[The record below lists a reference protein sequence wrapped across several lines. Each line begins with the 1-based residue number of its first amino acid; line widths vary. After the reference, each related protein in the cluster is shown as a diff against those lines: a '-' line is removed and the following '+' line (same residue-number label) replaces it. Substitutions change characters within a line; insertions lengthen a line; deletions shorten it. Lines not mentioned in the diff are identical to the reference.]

1 MEEEPSFLG
10 ATRSAYDA
18 VAGLY
23 AELFRDALDAQPLER
38 AMLAVFAELVRS
50 SGGGPVADVG
60 CGPAR
65 LTGHLASLG
74 LDVFGTDLSP
84 EMIGLAREAYPE
96 LRFDV
101 GSMTELESGDGAL
114 GGVLAWY
121 SVIHTPPERLPEV
134 FAEFRRVLAPGGHLL
149 LGFQATD
156 GPGPPAE
163 AFDHKVTLA
172 YKLSMDGVAEL
183 LREAGFDVRARMTR
197 EPEEGE
203 RFAQAALLARAPGPK

>member
-1 MEEEPSFLG
+1 MEEEPSSLS
-10 ATRSAYDA
+10 TVRSAYDV
-18 VAGLY
+18 VADLY
-23 AELFRDALDAQPLER
+23 AETFRGALDAQPLDR

-84 EMIGLAREAYPE
+84 EMIRLAREAYPD

-101 GSMTELESGDGAL
+101 GSMTDLKAADGAL

-121 SVIHTPPERLPEV
+121 SVIHTPPERLPEI

-156 GPGPPAE
+156 DPKCLTE

-172 YKLSMDGVAEL
+172 YKLSVDGVADL
-183 LREAGFDVRARMTR
+183 LRAEGFDVRAKLAR
-197 EPEEGE
+197 EPEDGV
-203 RFAQAALLARAPGPK
+203 RFTQAALLARRPGPK